1 MIKEQGLPMLTVSHL
16 FKRFKDIAAVQD
28 VSFEIRKGEIFGLLG
43 PNGAGKTTTLNMIC
57 CLVRPDS
64 GRIELDG
71 LEVTDKNP
79 ELRKKLGVVPQ
90 DVALYEEFSAV
101 DNMKF
106 WGGLYGLKGAPLQS
120 RIEEVLRIVGL
131 EERSRDRMKTYSGG
145 MKRRLNLAC
154 GMIHNPGLL
163 LLDEPT
169 VGIDP
174 QGRHAM
180 LDMIR
185 RAAKSGTTILYT
197 THYLDEAESLCNRL
211 CIMDHGRVLAMGT
224 QDEIKRIVG
233 ENRIFKVTGSFEK
246 GKAEDMAKRIP
257 DLMILSLLESEAM
270 FSLPVRHPTGKLI
283 EALMA
288 AGFRIENLSIKE
300 PSLDSVFLKLTGKEL
315 RD

>member
-1 MIKEQGLPMLTVSHL
+1 MLTVSHL
-16 FKRFKDIAAVQD
+16 FKRFKDISAVQD
-28 VSFEIRKGEIFGLLG
+28 VSFDIREGEVFGLLG

-57 CLVRPDS
+57 GLVRPDS

-71 LEVTDKNP
+71 AEVTDKNP

-106 WGGLYGLKGAPLQS
+106 WGGLYGLKGASLQS
-120 RIEEVLRIVGL
+120 RIEDVLRLVGL

-154 GMIHNPGLL
+154 GMIHNPSLL

-169 VGIDP
+169 VVIDP

-185 RAAKSGTTILYT
+185 QAAKSGTTILYT

-224 QDEIKRIVG
+224 HDEIKRIVG
-233 ENRIFKVTGSFEK
+233 ENRIFKVTGNFEK
-246 GKAEDMAKRIP
+246 GKVEDMANRIP
-257 DLMILSLLESEAM
+257 DLTILSVRENEAM
-270 FSLPVRHPTGKLI
+270 YSLPVRHPTGRLI
-283 EALMA
+283 ETLIAS
-288 AGFRIENLSIKE
+288 GFQIENLSIKE

>member
-1 MIKEQGLPMLTVSHL
+1 MLTVSHVS
-16 FKRFKDIAAVQD
+16 KRFKDIAAVQD

-57 CLVRPDS
+57 SLIKPDS

-71 LEVTDKNP
+71 MEVTDKNP
-79 ELRKKLGVVPQ
+79 GLRKKLGVVPQ

-101 DNMKF
+101 DNLKF
-106 WGGLYGLKGAPLQS
+106 WGGLYGLKGTPLKS
-120 RIEEVLRIVGL
+120 RIAEVLSLVGL

-197 THYLDEAESLCNRL
+197 THYLDEAESLCDRL
-211 CIMDHGRVLAMGT
+211 CIMDHGRVLATGN

-233 ENRIFKVTGSFEK
+233 ENRIFKVTGVFEARN
-246 GKAEDMAKRIP
+246 AEEMPGRIP
-257 DLMILSLLESEAM
+257 ELTLLSLRPNEVLY
-270 FSLPVRHPTGKLI
+270 SLPVRQQTGKLI
-283 EALMA
+283 ETLIAS
-288 AGFRIENLSIKE
+288 GFQIENLSIKE

>member
-1 MIKEQGLPMLTVSHL
+1 MLRVSHVS
-16 FKRFKDIAAVQD
+16 KKFKDISAVQD

-57 CLVRPDS
+57 SLIKPDS

-71 LEVTDKNP
+71 VEVTDKNP
-79 ELRKKLGVVPQ
+79 MLRKKLGVVPQ

-101 DNMKF
+101 DNLKF
-106 WGGLYGLKGAPLQS
+106 WGGLYGLKGAPLKS
-120 RIEEVLRIVGL
+120 RIAEVLRLVGL

-145 MKRRLNLAC
+145 MKRRLNLAS

-180 LDMIR
+180 LEMIR
-185 RAAKSGTTILYT
+185 SAAKSGTTILYT
-197 THYLDEAESLCNRL
+197 THYLDEAESLCDRL
-211 CIMDHGRVLAMGT
+211 CIMDHGRVLSMGT

-233 ENRIFKVTGSFEK
+233 ENRIFRVTGVFEARN
-246 GKAEDMAKRIP
+246 AEELPGRIP
-257 DLMILSLLESEAM
+257 ELTLLSLRQNEVLY
-270 FSLPVRHPTGKLI
+270 SLPVRQQTGKLI
-283 EALMA
+283 ETLIAS
-288 AGFRIENLSIKE
+288 GFQIENLSIKE